1 MVERSLP
8 GLENVSDRKALTT
21 VALVQKHVVPLPT
34 GLVSKSEITY
44 RQRPFQIYALA
55 GIIAA
60 LEKLLFLPLFSA
72 FLFKIVIR
80 IIITF
85 RYDPHVSLVERV

>member
-1 MVERSLP
+1 MYGLVSYRGRGWGGWDSSCFTVKRSLP

-55 GIIAA
+55 GIIAV

-72 FLFKIVIR
+72 FLF
-80 IIITF
+80 
-85 RYDPHVSLVERV
+85 